1 MRDEA
6 RVVIRAADRPGDL
19 GWIVQ
24 AHGEIYAEQFGWNT
38 DFEALVAGI
47 VGDYATRRDPA
58 TDAAWIAEV
67 DGVRAGCV
75 LCVRGAE
82 PGVAT
87 LRTLLVTPAA
97 RGLGVGTALVE
108 RVLTFARATGN
119 TQITLW
125 TTDAQSSAH
134 RIYEAAGFTRISEE
148 PHHRFG
154 HEVRGQDWTLDLT
167 PSTTATHG

>member
-6 RVVIRAADRPGDL
+6 RVVIRVADRPGDL

-38 DFEALVAGI
+38 EFEALVAGI

-67 DGVRAGCV
+67 DGARAGCV
-75 LCVRGAE
+75 LCVHGAE
-82 PGVAT
+82 SGAAQ

-97 RGLGVGTALVE
+97 RGLGVGTALVA
-108 RVLTFARATGN
+108 RVLAFARAAGYTR
-119 TQITLW
+119 ITLW

-134 RIYEAAGFTRISEE
+134 RIYAAAGFTRTSEE
-148 PHHRFG
+148 PRHSFG
-154 HEVRGQDWTLDLT
+154 HEVRGQNWDLDLT
-167 PSTTATHG
+167 PITTGSR